1 MLTKYLYETLF
12 HLSGSYINPSVNYV
26 SVLEIILISN
36 KSIPVLNTDISAKAT
51 IILASFKVFFNES
64 VYYLNDII

>member
-1 MLTKYLYETLF
+1 LF

-36 KSIPVLNTDISAKAT
+36 KSIPVLNADVSDKAT
-51 IILASFKVFFNES
+51 IIFASFKVFFNDN
-64 VYYLNDII
+64 VYYLNDMI

>member
-1 MLTKYLYETLF
+1 
-12 HLSGSYINPSVNYV
+12 VNYV